1 MGKPKPQSNLQNQN
15 MEEGAPSL
23 DAKGKVTA
31 EKICSEMLILGS
43 LILVPLVFK
52 EKSLFKSLPPGTKFI
67 VFLTLLHLRTT
78 WNLLSRVAM
87 DTGFL
92 F

>member
-1 MGKPKPQSNLQNQN
+1 

-23 DAKGKVTA
+23 DAKGKVTG
-31 EKICSEMLILGS
+31 EKMCSEMIILGS
-43 LILVPLVFK
+43 LILVPLHLSLR
-52 EKSLFKSLPPGTKFI
+52 KSLFKSLPPGTKFI
-67 VFLTLLHLRTT
+67 VFLTLLHLWTT